1 METVILIVHVLVAL
15 GLIGLIM
22 LQQGKGADAGAS
34 FGGGASQTVFG
45 SSGSGNFLSRTT
57 AILATVF
64 FVTSVTLAMLAKDK
78 ADALANGGILGV
90 PEAVQEVSVPADQG
104 IPAASSDVPEVGDF
118 TVDSSETP
126 VLDSAASSEGD
137 TPKVEADKADETK

>member
-22 LQQGKGADAGAS
+22 LQQGKGADTGAS
-34 FGGGASQTVFG
+34 FGSGASQTVFG

-57 AILATVF
+57 AILAAVF
-64 FVTSVTLAMLAKDK
+64 FVTSVSLAMLAKDK
-78 ADALANGGILGV
+78 ADALAGAGVLGV
-90 PEAVQEVSVPADQG
+90 PEAVQDVSASVDQEA
-104 IPAASSDVPEVGDF
+104 PAASTDVPEVGDF

-126 VLDSAASSEGD
+126 VVDSAASSEGD
-137 TPKVEADKADETK
+137 APKAEEADKAK